1 MNEQRIREI
10 ANQAS
15 DHAENT
21 VEYFP
26 DTEDGLDY
34 PAKMMKVRDLK
45 FAELIV
51 QECIAQIRPMWNQ
64 VKEVGVPPGYDYDTF
79 DLAYN
84 DCMNAIKEHFGVED
98 RAIPILSADEQALFA
113 GITSSRLFT
122 IAGAKKHFGV
132 KK

>member
-51 QECIAQIRPMWNQ
+51 KECAEICMKEFDTGLLMAPQAPWIAKQ
-64 VKEVGVPPGYDYDTF
+64 
-79 DLAYN
+79 
-84 DCMNAIKEHFGVED
+84 IKEHFGVKE
-98 RAIPILSADEQALFA
+98 
-113 GITSSRLFT
+113 
-122 IAGAKKHFGV
+122 
-132 KK
+132 